1 MQTRSFRAKDKK
13 LADDARLLR
22 AWRQWH
28 QEQFEQAVASPH
40 GEVLEQLQ
48 AILEKLTLHSSS
60 TTLLKFIEAQNWKV
74 MDYSVRLIALHMI
87 NDAVTRLRE
96 RMGLAPFDDGVPG
109 ERRNVFQTIRMI
121 VT

>member
-1 MQTRSFRAKDKK
+1 MPRRSKARDQK
-13 LADDARLLR
+13 LDADARLLR
-22 AWRQWH
+22 AWHQWH

-60 TTLLKFIEAQNWKV
+60 TTLLEFIEAQNWKV
-74 MDYSVRLIALHMI
+74 MDYSVRLIALRLV
-87 NDAVTRLRE
+87 NDSIIRLRE
-96 RMGLAPFDDGVPG
+96 RMGLAPFDDGLPG
-109 ERRNVFQTIRMI
+109 DRPNVFQTIKLI